1 MRSVRND
8 IQVAA
13 TEACGRIMFARPEAV
28 LSNIMII
35 IIEEKMKLL

>member
-1 MRSVRND
+1 MCRVRND

-13 TEACGRIMFARPEAV
+13 IGTCGRILFARPEAV